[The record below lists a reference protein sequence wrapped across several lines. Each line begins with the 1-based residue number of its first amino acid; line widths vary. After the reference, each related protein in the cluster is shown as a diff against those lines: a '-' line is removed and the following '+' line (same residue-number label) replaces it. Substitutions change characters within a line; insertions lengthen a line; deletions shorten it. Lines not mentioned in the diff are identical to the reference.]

1 MIRQLSVTLFSLLLV
16 FHLSGQSA
24 KQVPVSLTSYL
35 SKVNK
40 GNLGY
45 IAEQFNVSIAE
56 AQLKAAK
63 VFADPELSVGYSN
76 NEDRTL
82 LMGQGIDAG
91 ISYPVSLG
99 NKRGATISLAGSQ
112 KELALTALDAYFQNL
127 RAEAALSYFA
137 AIRQMNMLHVQ
148 KDIYDRMRKL
158 ADADSLRLKTGAI
171 NATDALQTA
180 LGARSQ
186 QNQVFQAEAD
196 FQAALVQLSQLQGKI
211 VPDSLLVPSGQF
223 PFLQKEFNLPELV
236 QSALERRSDLQVAIR
251 NKEISEKQIRLIQ
264 ANRAFEFNLEAGY
277 SHSTV
282 VKNEIAPAPAF
293 NSYSAGI
300 SIPLK
305 FSALNRGE
313 VQAAR
318 NAAAQSET
326 VLRDIRLQIT
336 AEVTQAWFSFKAAEK
351 QFDHYQNGLVNDA
364 AKILDAR
371 TYAYQRGE
379 TGLIDLL
386 NAQHTFGELQVEYS
400 ETLYQY
406 AEKLVMLEKAAGI
419 WDIDALAPVKT
430 DRP

>member
-1 MIRQLSVTLFSLLLV
+1 MIRQLPITLFSLLLV
-16 FHLSGQSA
+16 FHLSGQSV
-24 KQVPVSLTSYL
+24 KQVPVSLTGYL

-63 VFADPELSVGYSN
+63 VFANPELSIGYSN

-82 LMGQGIDAG
+82 MMGQGIDAG

-148 KDIYDRMRKL
+148 KDIYNRMRKL

-186 QNQVFQAEAD
+186 QNLVFQAEAD
-196 FQAALVQLSQLQGKI
+196 FQASLVQLTQLQGKI

-264 ANRAFEFNLEAGY
+264 ANRAFEFNVEAGY

-351 QFDHYQNGLVNDA
+351 QLHHYQDGLVNDA

-419 WDIDALAPVKT
+419 WDIDALAPIQT
-430 DRP
+430 DKP